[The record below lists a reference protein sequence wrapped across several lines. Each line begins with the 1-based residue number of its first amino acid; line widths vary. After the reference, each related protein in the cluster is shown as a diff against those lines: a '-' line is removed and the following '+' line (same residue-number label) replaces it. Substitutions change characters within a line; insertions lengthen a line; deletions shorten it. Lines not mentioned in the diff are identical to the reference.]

1 MVEVAGKEKNITME
15 MEYEGRAVAIG
26 EGVLKIGG

>member
-1 MVEVAGKEKNITME
+1 MVEVADKEKNITME